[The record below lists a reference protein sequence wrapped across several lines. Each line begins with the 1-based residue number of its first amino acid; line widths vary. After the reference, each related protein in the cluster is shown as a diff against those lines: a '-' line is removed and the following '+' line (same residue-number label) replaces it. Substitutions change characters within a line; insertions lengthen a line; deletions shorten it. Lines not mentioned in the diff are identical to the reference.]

1 MLHQTTQKLPQGFV
15 DVQKVI
21 PDALV
26 ALKYATSYNFLGR
39 PLNGYRCQRSL
50 LTVQAAEALLKAA
63 QTFKK
68 AGFGLVLYDTYRP
81 LKAVRDLV
89 AWGGENVVFAK
100 EKALKA
106 LYYPTFEKKEL
117 FLKGYISDQSAH
129 ARGSTVDLTLIDLK
143 RAPLFDPCQ
152 GVVKTHTLSDGR
164 ALQVIDDGT
173 LDMGGHF
180 DLFDP
185 SAHQGSAL
193 VSPAAQ
199 KNRAYLLDVM
209 RSCGFQPIQ
218 TEWWHFTLEN
228 EPFKER
234 SFDFDVA

>member
-1 MLHQTTQKLPQGFV
+1 MLHQTTQRLPQGFV

-26 ALKYATSYNFLGR
+26 ALKYFTPYNFLGR
-39 PLNGYRCQRSL
+39 PLKGYRCQRPL
-50 LTVQAAEALLKAA
+50 LTTEAAEALLKAA

-89 AWGGENVVFAK
+89 AWGDENTASANA
-100 EKALKA
+100 KALKA

-117 FLKGYISDQSAH
+117 FFKGYISDQSAH

-152 GVVKTHTLSDGR
+152 GVVTTQKLSDGR
-164 ALQVIDDGT
+164 VLQVIDDGT

-185 SAHQGSAL
+185 SAHQGSSL

-199 KNRAYLLDVM
+199 QNRAYLLDVM
-209 RSCGFQPIQ
+209 RVCGFQPIQ